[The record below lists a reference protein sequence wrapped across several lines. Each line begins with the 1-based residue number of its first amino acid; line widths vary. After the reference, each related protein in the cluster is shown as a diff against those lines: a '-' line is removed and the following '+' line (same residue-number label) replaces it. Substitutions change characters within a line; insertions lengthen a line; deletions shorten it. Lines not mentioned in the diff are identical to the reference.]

1 MGTIL
6 LIVAVLLFSIISPF
20 YIIGGIIFSKGLKA
34 INKYF
39 HSIAFAIDQL
49 GNVMGGPLMNKA
61 LLKKN
66 PAKLYG
72 NPDETI
78 SHVTGVNYR
87 AQTLTSLGYFVAHC
101 LDAVDKKHVT
111 KAAENNQRN

>member
-1 MGTIL
+1 MGAIL
-6 LIVAVLLFSIISPF
+6 LIVAVILFSIISPF
-20 YIIGGIIFSKGLKA
+20 YMLGGFILSGSLK
-34 INKYF
+34 KLFDYF

-87 AQTLTSLGYFVAHC
+87 AQTLTSFGYFVAHC
-101 LDAVDKKHVT
+101 LDAVDPNHVN
-111 KAAENNQRN
+111 KAADNDQRN